1 MAFGFLLSG
10 LLDVL
15 VDGHFAI
22 VQQLDDSIEE
32 LQDLLFSENR
42 KQIHA
47 VQRGTARPGHNYP
60 GGQHHHPGQ
69 PNEPDH
75 EEGNQLAAI
84 IAGPTAIT
92 GFYGQNV
99 HNPGCPAS
107 STSPSNAKTGC
118 ESWIR
123 MTARAG
129 HSLFIREP
137 AGYP

>member
-1 MAFGFLLSG
+1 MPCSAAPR
-10 LLDVL
+10 DL
-15 VDGHFAI
+15 VTTILEANITIQG
-22 VQQLDDSIEE
+22 
-32 LQDLLFSENR
+32 NR
-42 KQIHA
+42 MNLIMKK
-47 VQRGTARPGHNYP
+47 VTSW
-60 GGQHHHPGQ
+60 
-69 PNEPDH
+69 
-75 EEGNQLAAI
+75 AAI
-84 IAGPTAIT
+84 IAVPTAIT

-107 STSPSNAKTGC
+107 STSPSKAKTGC